1 MTRVSVAPLDA
12 LLDQPIT
19 IEVAGLK
26 AGSRVRLRLRSDTL
40 QAGAQAE
47 FVASADGLVDVG
59 IQAPVAGDYAGI
71 DPTGLF
77 WSARFDD
84 GSDVVSMV
92 DALSRL
98 EPLRYTLT
106 VTSAD
111 GRDVAVDFT
120 RRLVAAN
127 VVRTPVRDGRLRG
140 TLFARDG
147 ATNSPGV
154 VVLGGSDG
162 GNHWAFVAA
171 LLAAHGFAALSLAY
185 FAYEDLPKE
194 MIEIPLEYFVE
205 AIDWLRARPE
215 VGAARVGV
223 LGMSRGGE
231 AALLLGATFFEVAAV
246 VALVPSGVTGGGIGT
261 DFSAMS
267 RSAWTLGGVPFRVFP
282 PPGDPLTFTEAQAA
296 FATGLPFAGAPAIVR
311 ALASAG
317 ADIEDVAIHVERT
330 RGAIFMMS
338 GEDDQLW
345 ASTRLTEIAEQRLR
359 VAPFSYPF
367 EHRRYPSAGHFACLP
382 PNLPATSTAGRHPVV
397 PMSLAFGGT
406 ARANAEASADL
417 WPRIVTFLHRHLAP
431 VTS

>member
-1 MTRVSVAPLDA
+1 MNNVLDLNSERENSGTLLAVTATESSRSPAVSRAIGRRRSSVTRVSVAPLDA

-59 IQAPVAGDYAGI
+59 IQAPVAGDYAGV

-98 EPLRYTLT
+98 EPLQYTLT

-162 GNHWAFVAA
+162 GSHWAFVAA
-171 LLAAHGFAALSLAY
+171 LLAA
-185 FAYEDLPKE
+185 
-194 MIEIPLEYFVE
+194 
-205 AIDWLRARPE
+205 
-215 VGAARVGV
+215 
-223 LGMSRGGE
+223 
-231 AALLLGATFFEVAAV
+231 
-246 VALVPSGVTGGGIGT
+246 
-261 DFSAMS
+261 
-267 RSAWTLGGVPFRVFP
+267 
-282 PPGDPLTFTEAQAA
+282 
-296 FATGLPFAGAPAIVR
+296 
-311 ALASAG
+311 
-317 ADIEDVAIHVERT
+317 
-330 RGAIFMMS
+330 
-338 GEDDQLW
+338 
-345 ASTRLTEIAEQRLR
+345 
-359 VAPFSYPF
+359 
-367 EHRRYPSAGHFACLP
+367 
-382 PNLPATSTAGRHPVV
+382 
-397 PMSLAFGGT
+397 
-406 ARANAEASADL
+406 
-417 WPRIVTFLHRHLAP
+417 
-431 VTS
+431 